1 MRTHTI
7 ISFICFTLALITGC
21 ALLRLV
27 AMKRPAKET
36 GTGKADHYLI
46 IIDAGHGGMDGGAVG
61 ANGVLEKDLNLSVA
75 KKLSAICSAA
85 GVDNILTRTEDAMLV
100 DDSVKSHRKMH
111 DLKNRVSTA
120 ENAAAD
126 GVIPIFI
133 SIHMNNFP
141 SDRYSGLQVWYS
153 KNDPRGSALAVKIQE
168 TVKTYLDPSNERQ
181 TKAAGSSIY
190 VLDRI
195 RIPAVL
201 VECGFLSNPEECEK
215 LCTDEYQTQLAAAIF
230 AGIAGFTGG
239 QE

>member
-7 ISFICFTLALITGC
+7 ISFISFTLALITGC

-27 AMKRPAKET
+27 VMKRPAKET
-36 GTGKADHYLI
+36 GTDRADHYLI

-61 ANGVLEKDLNLSVA
+61 VNGVLEKDLNLSVA

-120 ENAAAD
+120 EGAAAD

-153 KNDPRGSALAVKIQE
+153 KNDPRGSALAIKIQE
-168 TVKTYLDPSNERQ
+168 TAKTYLDPSNDRQ
-181 TKAAGSSIY
+181 VKAAGSSIY

-201 VECGFLSNPEECEK
+201 VECGFLSNPGECEK
-215 LCTDEYQTQLAAAIF
+215 LCSDSYQTQLAAAIF

-239 QE
+239 E